1 MTLEEFLSPEGR
13 KARLLSLSSAEGAT
27 RRISGPIFGG
37 LSTLTLEP
45 GSKPGEVK
53 VSVTVSPVLSEPFP
67 YRISREGRR
76 EIHLEGVDDYIGRML
91 GKTSRTFALDE
102 GNDPKVLRGTLR
114 AGADF

>member
-53 VSVTVSPVLSEPFP
+53 VSVPVPPVLADPVP
-67 YRISREGRR
+67 YKIGRDGRR
-76 EIHLEGVDDYIGRML
+76 RVDLEGIDEYVGRML
-91 GKTSRTFALDE
+91 GRSAASFALDE
-102 GNDPKVLRGTLR
+102 GCDPKVLMGTLR
-114 AGADF
+114 AGVDF